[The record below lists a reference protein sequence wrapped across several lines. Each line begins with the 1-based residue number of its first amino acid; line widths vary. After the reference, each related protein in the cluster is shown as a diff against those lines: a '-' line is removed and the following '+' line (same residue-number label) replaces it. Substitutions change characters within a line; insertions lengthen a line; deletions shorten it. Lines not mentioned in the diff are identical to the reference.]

1 MEAHKFHLLSHIRFS
16 SSRENFVVNLLLEI
30 ATEKKELTLVTFIA
44 LSVSVYATS
53 DTIFSGK

>member
-30 ATEKKELTLVTFIA
+30 APEKKRINVGHFYCTFG
-44 LSVSVYATS
+44 VSLR
-53 DTIFSGK
+53 DI